1 MNQKIPPAI
10 EDLRHGT
17 QVLYLWATWQK
28 KHAPER
34 PVRTTVFRKGE
45 YRLVVHQYGASL
57 CGILKLAEIKPR
69 VREFHEWREPFQKV
83 HSKLVKRGWALVSD
97 SGEVGHVAH

>member
-1 MNQKIPPAI
+1 MGRKSFTYGQ
-10 EDLRHGT
+10 RG
-17 QVLYLWATWQK
+17 K
-28 KHAPER
+28 KSTRLNAPFEPQSSAR
-34 PVRTTVFRKGE
+34 EIIVSWCINM
-45 YRLVVHQYGASL
+45 AL
-57 CGILKLAEIKPR
+57 CGILKLAEVKPR